1 MTMISFEKHDPVSV
15 SSNFLPLFS
24 VSISAEE
31 TRHQETFSKYLWYI
45 FVKAFFSVQ
54 VSADCTRVSRL
65 LEKEEEA
72 IEELTWVMHTKK
84 EKSRTEH

>member
-1 MTMISFEKHDPVSV
+1 MVMTMISFEEHDTVSV
-15 SSNFLPLFS
+15 SSNFFSFS

-45 FVKAFFSVQ
+45 FLKAFFSVR
-54 VSADCTRVSRL
+54 VTADCTRVSRL

-72 IEELTWVMHTKK
+72 IEELT
-84 EKSRTEH
+84 